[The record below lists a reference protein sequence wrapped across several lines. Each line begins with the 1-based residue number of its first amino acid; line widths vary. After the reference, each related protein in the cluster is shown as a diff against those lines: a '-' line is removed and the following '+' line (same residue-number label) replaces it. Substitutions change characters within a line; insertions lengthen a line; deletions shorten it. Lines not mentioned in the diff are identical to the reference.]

1 MPPNMAFSARVIG
14 LEETAQ
20 ILFRKIP
27 REFPKFV
34 RGALRKAAK
43 PTLVL
48 MRKNAAALDST
59 PDYRYSDDQWHAGGS
74 GRMKQS
80 LRKKEKTYRNTGTF
94 IIVLGPRI
102 DGGWAK
108 KGMHAN
114 IVEGGSWKSGA
125 RWHPLTGTSGR
136 MPDLPF
142 VAPAFRA
149 TQARAQRIIRQ
160 EVVRRMQSWRRG
172 RVGFRAMRVATA
184 VSRGSIVTGL

>member
-1 MPPNMAFSARVIG
+1 MPPNMAFNARVVG
-14 LEETAQ
+14 LKETAR

-34 RGALRKAAK
+34 RASLRKASK
-43 PTLVL
+43 PTLAL
-48 MRKNAAALDST
+48 MRQNAAALNST
-59 PDYRYSDDQWHAGGS
+59 PESRYSREQWDAGGP
-74 GRMKQS
+74 GRTKQA

-102 DGGWAK
+102 DGGWDK
-108 KGMHAN
+108 KGLHGN

-142 VAPAFRA
+142 VEPAFRA
-149 TQARAQRIIRQ
+149 TQDGARRIIRR
-160 EVVRRMQSWRRG
+160 EVVRRMQKWRRG
-172 RVGFRAMRVATA
+172 RASFRAVRFARSVL
-184 VSRGSIVTGL
+184 RGSIVTGL